1 MTINKQEQFE
11 IYRYLLE
18 LAARTADHADQCSD
32 RYLRVAHQQR
42 AEQIKAYANEF
53 YKR

>member
-18 LAARTADHADQCSD
+18 LAQRTADNANQCSD
-32 RYLRVAHQQR
+32 RYLREAYQQR
-42 AEQIKAYANEF
+42 AAHIKTYANELF
-53 YKR
+53 QR

>member
-18 LAARTADHADQCSD
+18 LAAMTADHANQCSD
-32 RYLRVAHQQR
+32 RYVTEAYQQR
-42 AEQIKAYANEF
+42 AKHIKAYANEF

>member
-11 IYRYLLE
+11 IYCYLLE
-18 LAARTADHADQCSD
+18 LAAMTADHANHCSD
-32 RYLRVAHQQR
+32 RYVTEAYQQR
-42 AEQIKAYANEF
+42 AKQIKTYANEF

>member
-1 MTINKQEQFE
+1 MTINKQEQFK

-18 LAARTADHADQCSD
+18 LATRTADHANQCSD
-32 RYLRVAHQQR
+32 RYVKEAYQQR
-42 AEQIKAYANEF
+42 AEHIIAYAQEF

>member
-18 LAARTADHADQCSD
+18 LAARTADNANQCSD
-32 RYLRVAHQQR
+32 RYLREAYQQR
-42 AEQIKAYANEF
+42 AKQIKTYANEF